1 MEKKNAKEN
10 ILNTNLV
17 VERVLPLLPSSLRR
31 PSPPWRLCPLSRS
44 SAVNTASFRRRSSS
58 TPLLP
63 SLLLLSLLRP
73 PSPPSQEEELPQ
85 QREQAVIPAQPAG
98 PVLDEYDSGVARIL
112 SATSPGSAIVLLR
125 DGRWRGTPRQPT
137 RPLCSCKPAGL
148 SRAGQVAGV
157 EGPVSCAFSI

>member
-1 MEKKNAKEN
+1 M
-10 ILNTNLV
+10 
-17 VERVLPLLPSSLRR
+17 LPLLPSSLRR

-85 QREQAVIPAQPAG
+85 REQDVVPARPAG
-98 PVLDEYDSGVARIL
+98 PVLDEYDSGV
-112 SATSPGSAIVLLR
+112 SPWRGSCPPRRQVQLPEAVILR
-125 DGRWRGTPRQPT
+125 DGGEQ
-137 RPLCSCKPAGL
+137 LA
-148 SRAGQVAGV
+148 SRHGNGCQSGGRAFSPGQVADV
-157 EGPVSCAFSI
+157 QGPVSCAFSI